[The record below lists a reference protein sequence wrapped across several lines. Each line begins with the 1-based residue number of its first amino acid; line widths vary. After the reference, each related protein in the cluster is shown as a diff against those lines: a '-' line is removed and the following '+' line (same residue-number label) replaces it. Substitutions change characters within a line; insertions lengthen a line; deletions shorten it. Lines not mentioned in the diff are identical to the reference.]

1 MDSDVI
7 NLRDQ
12 VGVVRRRWRVV
23 VLCVL
28 LGIGAAYALSQT
40 QEPTYS
46 ASAEVLIAPSGDPGS
61 RQSEVLTSEEIATQ
75 VEVITSEPVA
85 AQVRSDLGISTDSQT
100 LLDSVEVA
108 PIEDTRVL
116 TITATSGT
124 AEDAADLANGFAVA
138 YLSARELAESQQS
151 KSKLESLQSRYADV
165 RKQLQEVQARK
176 TKTLNLSNTTLESQ
190 EQALTVQLTGL
201 LGQLSEASALASGDP
216 NSGQVL
222 KQATPPAAPTGSRLL
237 LVGGAFGVLLGLG
250 LAFVRDHFDDAIRDE
265 SRLRTVL
272 PKPVLGHIPHW
283 GGSRR
288 DRLVTLMDP
297 QAPASEAYR
306 SLSSSVRFLL
316 AASRKNGAGREDQ
329 HRTLLV
335 TSAEP
340 GEGKTTVACNLAV
353 TAARFGL
360 RVILVDADL
369 RRPTIAQYFGLGSP
383 PGMTDMLSEGS
394 DLDSYLVSVGPQ
406 NLQLLS
412 GGSIPPNP
420 AELLASDG
428 ARDALSDLRA
438 RADLVIID
446 SAPVSRVA
454 DTRELM
460 PSADLVMVVVRHAVT
475 RTRRLVD
482 ATERI
487 RLAGGTVA
495 GTVFNGVDT
504 RDARNSYNY
513 GDASAKK
520 WRGRRT
526 ASRPPTQSALP
537 ASDRAP
543 GQTPASTKGQVR
555 AAEPP
560 EEKLPE
566 TETTRQ
572 L

>member
-28 LGIGAAYALSQT
+28 LGLGATFALSQN
-40 QEPTYS
+40 QDPTYS
-46 ASAEVLIAPSGDPGS
+46 ASAEVLITPSGDPGT
-61 RQSEVLTSEEIATQ
+61 RQAEVVSEEEIATQ

-85 AQVRSDLGISTDSQT
+85 ARVRTDLGSSTDSQA

-116 TITATSGT
+116 TITATGSSAQG
-124 AEDAADLANGFAVA
+124 AADVANAFAAA
-138 YLSARELAESQQS
+138 YLFEREQAVSQQS
-151 KSKLESLQSRYADV
+151 KSNLESLQTRYADV
-165 RKQLQEVQARK
+165 RAQLKEVQAQK
-176 TKTLNLSNTTLESQ
+176 AKVKDLSKTTLESQ

-201 LGQLSEASALASGDP
+201 LGQLSEASTLASGDP
-216 NSGQVL
+216 NGGQVL
-222 KQATPPAAPTGSRLL
+222 KQATAPAKPTGSRLL
-237 LVGGAFGVLLGLG
+237 LVGGALGLLLGLG

-265 SRLRTVL
+265 SRLRAVL
-272 PKPVLGHIPHW
+272 SKPVLGHIPHW

-288 DRLVTLMDP
+288 DRLVTLMDS
-297 QAPASEAYR
+297 QAPAGEAYR

-316 AASRKNGAGREDQ
+316 AASRKNGAPSEDQ

-353 TAARFGL
+353 AAARFGL
-360 RVILVDADL
+360 RVVLVDADL
-369 RRPTIAQYFGLGSP
+369 RRPTTAQYFGLGSP
-383 PGMTDMLSEGS
+383 PGLTDMLSEVS
-394 DLDSYLVSVGPQ
+394 DLDSYLISVGVQ
-406 NLQLLS
+406 DLQLLP
-412 GGSIPPNP
+412 GGSVPPNP

-428 ARDALSDLRA
+428 AREALNELRA

-460 PSADLVMVVVRHAVT
+460 PSADLVLVVVRQGVT
-475 RTRRLVD
+475 RTRRLAD

-487 RLAGGTVA
+487 RLAGGNVA
-495 GTVFNGVDT
+495 GTVFNGVDSK
-504 RDARNSYNY
+504 DARNSYY
-513 GDASAKK
+513 GYASGSEKK
-520 WRGRRT
+520 WSRRRT
-526 ASRPPTQSALP
+526 SPPATRSASSALDRSP
-537 ASDRAP
+537 SRAP
-543 GQTPASTKGQVR
+543 VTPGGR
-555 AAEPP
+555 ARATEGPEERLPEAEP
-560 EEKLPE
+560 
-566 TETTRQ
+566 TRR
-572 L
+572 